1 MEIPGGLVVK
11 NLPVNRGDIGFIPA
25 PGRLHMQA
33 SNWAREPQLLMP
45 TLLQAH
51 ALQQEKPLQWEV
63 CSLQLESSPY
73 LLQLEKAHTATDTA
87 QPKIGE

>member
-51 ALQQEKPLQWEV
+51 ALQQEKPLQ
-63 CSLQLESSPY
+63 
-73 LLQLEKAHTATDTA
+73 
-87 QPKIGE
+87 